1 MRFGVLLFAF
11 MVSAVSVYAQDEE
24 PRYQLNGRVYS
35 PDSVTPLSQAYVI
48 IKRSDGG
55 AITDPQGRFTLYIK
69 KSDTLA
75 VSYTGMMT
83 QTIPVT
89 NLINKTN
96 ENAGTLQVKVYMKVL
111 VIQLRSAHV
120 VAIKTSDSKATDK
133 IFYEGLIQRYT
144 VNPSFGSAAGGGMA
158 VNGGLSAI
166 IAPFTHKGKEMIK
179 FEQMYRRME
188 VERVVNKR
196 FNEDLVHDITGL
208 DYADIP
214 AFKKYCGFT
223 NEFVLASPDYD
234 FVFAIKKA
242 YERYMFAKFGIKEQ
256 TK

>member
-1 MRFGVLLFAF
+1 
-11 MVSAVSVYAQDEE
+11 
-24 PRYQLNGRVYS
+24 
-35 PDSVTPLSQAYVI
+35 
-48 IKRSDGG
+48 
-55 AITDPQGRFTLYIK
+55 
-69 KSDTLA
+69 
-75 VSYTGMMT
+75 MMT
-83 QTIPVT
+83 QTIPVS
-89 NLINKTN
+89 NLAHTVNQTT
-96 ENAGTLQVKVYMKVL
+96 GTLQLKVYMKVL

-144 VNPSFGSAAGGGMA
+144 VSPSLGWAPGGGIA
-158 VNGGLSAI
+158 ITGGLSAI

-196 FNEDLVHDITGL
+196 FNEDLVHDITGM

-234 FVFAIKKA
+234 FVFAIKQA
-242 YERYMFAKFGIKEQ
+242 YERYLFAKFGIKDQ
-256 TK
+256 IK